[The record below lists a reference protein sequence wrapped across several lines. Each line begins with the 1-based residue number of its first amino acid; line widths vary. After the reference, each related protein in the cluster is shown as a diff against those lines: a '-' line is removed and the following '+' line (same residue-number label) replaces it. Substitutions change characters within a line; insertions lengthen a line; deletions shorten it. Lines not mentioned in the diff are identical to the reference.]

1 MKKIAV
7 IILGVLLFILQ
18 GVPSMAIEL
27 PFVPSL
33 EISDED
39 NNTQSEVSSDNQ
51 NNSNEDD
58 ESNNNNAKKEQ
69 SVEQDS
75 DNVLPI
81 ETIEDTESTVAG
93 NNSEDKKSDET
104 KSENVHE
111 KSTATE
117 GDAETEKNT
126 VTEGGAEVEKSA
138 VTEDYTET
146 DETKDGSGSVVFIV
160 TAVLIVIIVVSIIFL
175 YRKKKNTTAGLM
187 LAFGIT
193 ILLMNV
199 TRADAVE
206 LPFVPVEPEATA
218 TPTTALTAEPTA
230 TPTAAPTVAPT
241 AEPTATPTAA
251 PTVKPDSDST
261 PELPFEP
268 AVELTKSP
276 EATKFPT
283 VTAKPGITSAPIQTN
298 MPAWTKKYR
307 TFIVDNNIKVLV
319 NESNLIQGK
328 ALRIYQWKNN
338 RYCMIKQTALQYR
351 VSKDGSIPLSVIRP
365 GMKGTYIL
373 VSSQEAKKINKNIKK
388 RIRLKKT
395 SISIKKGK
403 TVSVSFASGSKS
415 TDISKIRYVSSKKK
429 VAAVTLKGKVTGKS
443 QGKAVVK
450 VTVQFKNKEKKI
462 MRLKVVVR

>member
-1 MKKIAV
+1 
-7 IILGVLLFILQ
+7 
-18 GVPSMAIEL
+18 
-27 PFVPSL
+27 
-33 EISDED
+33 
-39 NNTQSEVSSDNQ
+39 
-51 NNSNEDD
+51 
-58 ESNNNNAKKEQ
+58 
-69 SVEQDS
+69 
-75 DNVLPI
+75 
-81 ETIEDTESTVAG
+81 
-93 NNSEDKKSDET
+93 
-104 KSENVHE
+104 
-111 KSTATE
+111 
-117 GDAETEKNT
+117 
-126 VTEGGAEVEKSA
+126 
-138 VTEDYTET
+138 
-146 DETKDGSGSVVFIV
+146 
-160 TAVLIVIIVVSIIFL
+160 
-175 YRKKKNTTAGLM
+175 
-187 LAFGIT
+187 
-193 ILLMNV
+193 
-199 TRADAVE
+199 
-206 LPFVPVEPEATA
+206 
-218 TPTTALTAEPTA
+218 
-230 TPTAAPTVAPT
+230 
-241 AEPTATPTAA
+241 
-251 PTVKPDSDST
+251 
-261 PELPFEP
+261 
-268 AVELTKSP
+268 
-276 EATKFPT
+276 
-283 VTAKPGITSAPIQTN
+283 

>member
-27 PFVPSL
+27 PFVPSS

-58 ESNNNNAKKEQ
+58 ESNNNNAQKEQ

-81 ETIEDTESTVAG
+81 ETIEDTESTGAG
-93 NNSEDKKSDET
+93 NNSEDKKRDET

-218 TPTTALTAEPTA
+218 TPTTA
-230 TPTAAPTVAPT
+230 PT

-276 EATKFPT
+276 EATNSPT
-283 VTAKPGITSAPIQTN
+283 VTAKPGITNEPIQTN

-319 NESNLIQGK
+319 NESNLIPGK